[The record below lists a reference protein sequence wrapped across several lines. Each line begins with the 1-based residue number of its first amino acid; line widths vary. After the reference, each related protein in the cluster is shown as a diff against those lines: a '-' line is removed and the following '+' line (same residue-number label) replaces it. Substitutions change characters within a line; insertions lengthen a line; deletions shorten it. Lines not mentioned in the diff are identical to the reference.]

1 MRDTPAI
8 MSLYPS
14 PSHLDPQVWDVS
26 KRVVKFELAGHDGA
40 VVTSLAV
47 ASDGLLAASGSTD
60 KTVKVGGVRGGAGA
74 RGGAPTPLL
83 TRHKAGVMGGG
94 PRPCS
99 PIAQSITTNTTNNSH
114 NQNAPT
120 PPHAK
125 GVGREL

>member
-1 MRDTPAI
+1 MKPHICIVILSSTPLEQYYTFLWKYSTFWAAPLMRDTPAI

-60 KTVKVGGVRGGAGA
+60 KTVKVGGVRGG
-74 RGGAPTPLL
+74 GG
-83 TRHKAGVMGGG
+83 RV
-94 PRPCS
+94 
-99 PIAQSITTNTTNNSH
+99 
-114 NQNAPT
+114 
-120 PPHAK
+120 
-125 GVGREL
+125 